1 MNLWVKRIGQL
12 MMAVALFFLSCEEET
27 TFLGFKA
34 DQRLSVYYAEI
45 PLSSSVY
52 LHDSVVTSNFYTET
66 LKRFLVGKYHDDQ
79 FGPVSASAYT
89 QFSKIGA
96 FPDSLNFAI
105 YDSISLQLSFDV
117 NYLYGSGATTAQEIA
132 VFELDDTLTRVTSLT
147 PYYSGSTIPVKP
159 TQIGSKTFIVDPA
172 IFKELA
178 EKSSDTLTR
187 FKLNDEFGM
196 RVFQEVLAI
205 PRDSSSTYFYDQF
218 RKVIKGL
225 AITPTQGDKIVSFN
239 PSSARSKVVIHFH
252 INKRDSIVLGFSQFT
267 SFNHIE
273 GDRSGTE
280 LAAITEHYTDF
291 DASQGY
297 IQNGTSLLTKI
308 DFSKFFELADTVPSM
323 IINSAEIVLGNV
335 VEPPPNQPP
344 PTNLILRILN
354 EENLFKAD
362 TTVQDA
368 IDIAKYNFT
377 VGSRASGT
385 GSYTILDDS
394 RRANLT
400 LPYSSTDKKYSGF
413 LTLFLQELYKN
424 RKNNGP
430 LFSTVALFPTSP
442 TIGKSVNSVAF
453 DKNAVKLRIYYTRP
467 TLDSNQ

>member
-34 DQRLSVYYAEI
+34 DQRLNVYYTEI

-52 LHDSVVTSNFYTET
+52 WHDSVVTSNFYTET
-66 LKRFLVGKYHDDQ
+66 LTRFLVGNYQDAQ
-79 FGPVSASAYT
+79 FGPVSASAYA
-89 QFSKIGA
+89 QFSKLGS

-117 NYLYGSGATTAQEIA
+117 NYLYGSEETTPQEIA
-132 VFELDDTLTRVTSLT
+132 VYELDDTLTRFSSLT
-147 PYYSGSTIPVKP
+147 PYYSSSSIPVKP
-159 TQIGSKTFIVDPA
+159 AVVGSKTFSVDPA

-178 EKSSDTLTR
+178 EKGVDTLTR
-187 FKLNDEFGM
+187 FKLNDEFGV
-196 RVFQEVLAI
+196 RVFQEVLSV
-205 PRDSSSTYFYDQF
+205 PKDSSSTFFYDQF

-225 AITPTQGDKIVSFN
+225 AITPSQGDKIVSFN
-239 PSSARSKVVIHFH
+239 PSSTRSKIVIHFH
-252 INKRDSIVLGFSQFT
+252 INKRDSIVLGFSGLT
-267 SFNHIE
+267 SFNHID

-280 LAAITEHYTDF
+280 LAAITENYTEF

-297 IQNGTSLLTKI
+297 IQNGTSILTKV

-335 VEPPPNQPP
+335 VEPLPSQPP
-344 PTNLILRILN
+344 PTNLIMRILN
-354 EENLFKAD
+354 EENLFKVD
-362 TTVQDA
+362 TTDQDA

-385 GSYTILDDS
+385 GSYIILDDS
-394 RRANLT
+394 RGANLV
-400 LPYSSTDKKYSGF
+400 LPYSSTDKRYNGF

-453 DKNAVKLRIYYTRP
+453 DKTAIKLRLYYTRP
-467 TLDSNQ
+467 TLDSKQ